1 MKPNRYRIGIRLPD
15 WNRGYGNRLFGGIR
29 DFIQA
34 GHPLE
39 LEFDQPSAD
48 YFEPAT
54 IGEAWSGDGLLV
66 YRYTPDEARSWRR
79 RRIPVVNLST
89 EEPDRGPRF
98 PRVTL
103 DNERAG
109 SLAAEHLES
118 LGVRRFAFW
127 HDPGRQYSHE
137 RLAGFRERLA
147 DAGHE
152 CAVME
157 VPASRTPVRTRS
169 QLVSRL
175 GLEGVSGLEAPAALF
190 AKDDLAGVSAI
201 RSLKK
206 AGLRCPEDVAV
217 LGVSDDIV
225 RCHLVSPGMSSLR
238 FPGRR
243 MGFAAAELL
252 FRMMEG
258 ERVASDYR
266 ERVISPGVVQ
276 RESTE
281 HIEFPD
287 PAVTRA
293 LRLIRREAPL
303 GSLAAETVCRESGIS
318 RELMRQRFQ
327 RILGRSVK
335 QEIDRVRSEHVAE
348 VLRQTEST
356 LETIAS
362 ECGFKGGDEL
372 CRFFKRNKGVTPHQ
386 WRKKQER

>member
-29 DFIQA
+29 DFIQS
-34 GHPLE
+34 GNPLE

-48 YFEPAT
+48 YFEPVR
-54 IGEAWSGDGLLV
+54 IGEDWKGDGLLV
-66 YRYTPDEARSWRR
+66 YRYSSDEARAWRR
-79 RRIPVVNLST
+79 RRIPVVNLSA
-89 EEPDRGPRF
+89 EEPERGPRF

-118 LGVRRFAFW
+118 LGVRQFAFW
-127 HDPGRQYSHE
+127 HDPGRQYSRE
-137 RLAGFRERLA
+137 RLAGFRDRIAEA
-147 DAGHE
+147 NHE
-152 CAVME
+152 CTILE
-157 VPASRTPVRTRS
+157 VPASLTPVRAR
-169 QLVSRL
+169 SRL
-175 GLEGVSGLEAPAALF
+175 VAKLGIEGVARLAPPAALF
-190 AKDDLAGVSAI
+190 AKDDLAGVSVI
-201 RSLKK
+201 RALKQ

-243 MGFAAAELL
+243 LGFAAAELL
-252 FRMMEG
+252 YRMMEG
-258 ERVASDYR
+258 ERVDSGYR
-266 ERVISPGVVQ
+266 KRIPSPGIVQ

-281 HIEFPD
+281 HVEFPD

-293 LRLIRREAPL
+293 LRLIRREAPS
-303 GSLAAETVCRESGIS
+303 GKLAVSMVCQEAGIS

-327 RILGRSVK
+327 AILGRSVK

-356 LETIAS
+356 LEQIATG
-362 ECGFKGGDEL
+362 CGFNGGDEL
-372 CRFFKRNKGVTPHQ
+372 CRFFRRIKGVTPHQ
-386 WRKKQER
+386 WRKKQIR